1 MVLLQP
7 SKMGKIASAGH
18 HVYGQEPQVAQEL
31 LALRMSCLP
40 LILAAPSNRCAK
52 AWQML
57 WWTMSLRQSKAG
69 RLNPQVLKK
78 LF

>member
-7 SKMGKIASAGH
+7 SKMGKIGGTGH
-18 HVYGQEPQVAQEL
+18 DVYGQETQVAQEL

-52 AWQML
+52 AWQNVVVYNVIA
-57 WWTMSLRQSKAG
+57 SIEGRQPCPASIHKC
-69 RLNPQVLKK
+69 
-78 LF
+78 

>member
-7 SKMGKIASAGH
+7 SKMGKIAGAGH
-18 HVYGQEPQVAQEL
+18 DVYGQETQVAQEL

-40 LILAAPSNRCAK
+40 LILGAPSNRCAK
-52 AWQML
+52 AWQMS

-69 RLNPQVLKK
+69 AVS
-78 LF
+78 